1 MMTTRRPLPRA
12 FWLLGLALPGTASA
26 LEIWEVQGA
35 THTSPFVNQSVTL
48 TGVVTA
54 VDPFGTARGYT
65 IQSENPDGDL
75 RTSDGIY
82 IFTGSTSP
90 GVTVG
95 QRVSVT
101 GNVTEFRN
109 SGRPTDLTLT
119 QLTGATRTVLASGV
133 ALPPPVVLGAG
144 GRPAPTSVIEN
155 DNFGSFDA
163 SSDGIDY
170 WESLE
175 GMRVT
180 LPGAQVVQPQ
190 FSTFGEFYAVANQGA
205 GATGMNSRGG
215 ITISASDANPE
226 RIQIDDDFQ
235 GSPFPPPSVNTGDR
249 LGDVTGVVGYS
260 FSAYELFATQAYT
273 ATSGGLQRET
283 SAIQRAADRLTVS
296 SFNVLNLDPGDGAAK
311 FAGLAGQIVNN
322 LNRPDIIALQ
332 EVQDNSGATNN
343 GVVDASLT
351 YQTLINAIAAAGG
364 PTYAFADVAPTNNAD
379 GGEPGGNIR
388 VGYLYDPTRV
398 TLSGPV
404 SRLPGADADPAFAD
418 SRKPLLASFEFNGET
433 VTLINNHF
441 ASKGAS
447 SPLYGTEQ
455 PPVNGQEGQR
465 ILQAQFVNDYV
476 DGLLSA
482 NSDLKLIVL
491 GDLNEFDFEDA
502 LQVLEGTPGSEVLK
516 NLAGDLPESERY
528 SFIFDG
534 NSQLLDHILVSSALY
549 DGSQPLFDIVH
560 VNAEFASSFSDHDPL
575 LASFRIAGTVVPVP
589 ASAWLFLSAAGLLGG
604 MRRRLRNSAEA

>member
-1 MMTTRRPLPRA
+1 MKTSRRPRLRA
-12 FWLLGLALPGTASA
+12 SWFLVLALPTTASA

-35 THTSPFVNQSVTL
+35 GHTSPFVNQSVTL

-54 VDPFGTARGYT
+54 VDPFGSARGYT

-82 IFTGSTSP
+82 VFTGGSSP
-90 GVTVG
+90 GVSVG

-109 SGRPTDLTLT
+109 STRPTDLTLT

-133 ALPPPVVLGAG
+133 ALPPPIVLGTG
-144 GRPAPTSVIEN
+144 GRPAPTSVIED

-163 SSDGIDY
+163 GSDGIDY

-190 FSTFGEFYAVANQGA
+190 FSTFGEFYAVANQGT

-215 ITISASDANPE
+215 ITISATDANPE

-235 GSPFPPPSVNTGDR
+235 GSPFPPPTVNTGDR

-311 FAGLAGQIVNN
+311 FAGLAGQIINN

-332 EVQDNSGATNN
+332 EVQDNGGATNN
-343 GVVDASLT
+343 GVVDASVT
-351 YQTLINAIAAAGG
+351 YQTLINAITAAGG
-364 PTYAFADVAPTNNAD
+364 PTYAFADVAPANNAD

-388 VGYLYDPTRV
+388 VGYLYDPSRV
-398 TLSGPV
+398 TLSEPV

-418 SRKPLLASFEFNGET
+418 SRKPLLASFEFNGED

-441 ASKGAS
+441 ASKGGS

-455 PPVNGQEGQR
+455 PPVNGQEAQR

-476 DGLLSA
+476 DGLLA
-482 NSDLKLIVL
+482 VDPTLKLIVL

-502 LQVLEGTPGSEVLK
+502 LQVLEGPPGGEVLR

-528 SFIFDG
+528 SYIFDG
-534 NSQLLDHILVSSALY
+534 NSQLLDHILVSTALY
-549 DGSQPLFDIVH
+549 DGSEPLFDIVH

-575 LASFRIAGTVVPVP
+575 LASFRIAGTVVPLP

-604 MRRRLRNSAEA
+604 MRRRRRNTAEA